1 MSRSNLLSFGG
12 DTLFVVIVYDVHQ
25 KRCHKVMKLL
35 RQYLEHRQRSVFTG
49 FLTKGQVGAIQ
60 HALLK
65 IINVSYDNVIIFQ
78 TNRADQIEEWTTR
91 ASDLARIGSVIIDT
105 PKPSGFTIRSKV
117 PDSAGFDNKAPVGR
131 PRLRFKPL
139 T

>member
-35 RQYLEHRQRSVFTG
+35 RQYMEHRQRSVFTG

-91 ASDLARIGSVIIDT
+91 ASDLARITSVIIDP
-105 PKPSGFTIRSKV
+105 PKPVGFTIRPKV
-117 PDSAGFDNKAPVGR
+117 PGSAGIEDRTGKGR
-131 PRLRFKPL
+131 IRLRFKPL
-139 T
+139 K